1 MSPSLSVVA
10 DNDLKTQK
18 PETVAQRVLD
28 LRAYSIK
35 KLKEIGVWGWAFWN
49 WSHIPDSSPDF
60 NLITVTLNGDMAT
73 TKYFDILK
81 HAVAST

>member
-1 MSPSLSVVA
+1 M
-10 DNDLKTQK
+10 T
-18 PETVAQRVLD
+18 
-28 LRAYSIK
+28 K